1 MRVNNCNSAC
11 ESKNNHGHYYILSF
25 SSSSTFENVHFS
37 IKNTILIKVIAH
49 TGGTTTTET

>member
-1 MRVNNCNSAC
+1 MHVNNCNSAC

-37 IKNTILIKVIAH
+37 IKNTILIKEIAH